1 MSRSDLTETGRDRA
15 ALARDAG
22 FSRISFVSVLAGVL
36 VAYGAFAV
44 LLAAAAAVANAIGVD
59 NSLTINEWA
68 QIGVGSAVAI
78 VAVVLLAAGF
88 GGYVAGRMARR
99 AGLLNG
105 LAVFVLAAGII
116 AVLAAIAAT
125 QADSSD
131 IVANLRSL
139 GIPTSG
145 SEWGAV
151 STVAGLGSLV
161 AMLFG
166 AAFGGI
172 LGERW
177 HTKLTRR
184 AASVDTAV
192 TERDRDR
199 EGALDDQDLD
209 GVPDDREMAG
219 RDRTGA
225 ERPRTGADSA
235 RPRTGAESARPRTGA
250 DSARPVPVRFGRVRA
265 SSVLAGEGQRAAG
278 PSGGAGPED
287 QPDQHTDSG
296 GEGRHLAGRAGTND
310 PRDTA
315 VLETIDPESATR
327 PEQQARR
334 RR

>member
-36 VAYGAFAV
+36 VAYAAFAV

-59 NSLTINEWA
+59 NSLTVNEWA

-131 IVANLRSL
+131 IVVNLRSL

-145 SEWGAV
+145 TEWGAV

-199 EGALDDQDLD
+199 EGALDDQDRD

-225 ERPRTGADSA
+225 ERPRTGA
-235 RPRTGAESARPRTGA
+235 E
-250 DSARPVPVRFGRVRA
+250 SARPVPVRFGRVRA

-278 PSGGAGPED
+278 RSGGAGPGD
-287 QPDQHTDSG
+287 QPDHHTDSG

-327 PEQQARR
+327 PEEQVRR

>member
-184 AASVDTAV
+184 AASVDAAV

-235 RPRTGAESARPRTGA
+235 RPRTGAESARP
-250 DSARPVPVRFGRVRA
+250 VPVRFGRVRA

-287 QPDQHTDSG
+287 QPDHHTDSG
-296 GEGRHLAGRAGTND
+296 GEGRHLAGRAGTTD